1 MIYSI
6 CVWGF
11 DTDNDYQHDCD
22 LIKAKSFKEAFEYT
36 TNYNWQGW
44 TFTKIEIE
52 LLKENQYIIKYH
64 DNYTNKNELFS
75 CNEVSELDAKIK
87 FRLCND
93 FSDTKRYEIISVKG
107 VRNEKNEI

>member
-6 CVWGF
+6 VVWGC

-22 LIKAKSFKEAFEYT
+22 IIRAKSFKEAFEYT
-36 TNYNWQGW
+36 IDYKWKGW

-52 LLKENQYIIKYH
+52 ILQENQYIIQYH
-64 DNYTNKNELFS
+64 DNYTNENDLFS
-75 CNEVSELDAKIK
+75 CKADSELAAKVK

-93 FSDTKRYEIISVKG
+93 FSDAKRYEIISVKG
-107 VRNEKNEI
+107 VKK

>member
-11 DTDNDYQHDCD
+11 DADNNYQHDCD
-22 LIKAKSFKEAFEYT
+22 LIKATSFKEAFEYT
-36 TNYNWQGW
+36 INYNYNWQGW

-52 LLKENQYIIKYH
+52 ILKENQYIIKYH
-64 DNYTNKNELFS
+64 DNYTNEKNLFS
-75 CNEVSELDAKIK
+75 CIADSELDAKIK

-93 FSDTKRYEIISVKG
+93 FSDTERYEIISVKG
-107 VRNEKNEI
+107 VKK

>member
-6 CVWGF
+6 AVKGF
-11 DTDNDYQHDCD
+11 DNDNVYQHDCD

-36 TNYNWQGW
+36 INYMCAGW

-52 LLKENQYIIKYH
+52 IVQENQYIIQYH
-64 DNYTNKNELFS
+64 DNYTNENDLFS
-75 CNEVSELDAKIK
+75 CKADSELAAKIK

-93 FSDTKRYEIISVKG
+93 FSDTKRYTIISVKG
-107 VRNEKNEI
+107 VKK

>member
-6 CVWGF
+6 VVWGF
-11 DTDNDYQHDCD
+11 DTDNDYKHDGD

-36 TNYNWQGW
+36 IHYMWAGW

-52 LLKENQYIIKYH
+52 TVEENQYIIQYH
-64 DNYTNKNELFS
+64 DNYINENDLFS
-75 CNEVSELDAKIK
+75 CQADSELAAKIK

-93 FSDTKRYEIISVKG
+93 FSDTKRYEIISVEG
-107 VRNEKNEI
+107 VIKCEE

>member
-6 CVWGF
+6 LVWGF
-11 DTDNDYQHDCD
+11 DIDNEYQHDCD

-36 TNYNWQGW
+36 INYMWAGW

-52 LLKENQYIIKYH
+52 IVQENQYIIQYH
-64 DNYTNKNELFS
+64 DNYTNENDLLS
-75 CNEVSELDAKIK
+75 CKADSELAAKVK

-93 FSDTKRYEIISVKG
+93 FSDTKRYTIISVKG
-107 VRNEKNEI
+107 VKK

>member
-6 CVWGF
+6 VVWGF
-11 DTDNDYQHDCD
+11 DNDNDYQHDCD
-22 LIKAKSFKEAFEYT
+22 IIRAKSFKEAFEYT
-36 TNYNWQGW
+36 INYKWKGW

-52 LLKENQYIIKYH
+52 ILKEKQYIIQYH
-64 DNYTNKNELFS
+64 DNYTNENDLFS
-75 CNEVSELDAKIK
+75 CNADSELAAKVR

-107 VRNEKNEI
+107 ERKCEE